1 MTLIVLLLAVSCKL
15 DTYLQNLPGGSLLDL
30 SIGESPFEEY
40 WMFRLLPSM
49 IFFAYIIIRIIAMI
63 FFPHAEFE
71 IQTFSLMGQGYGIAQ
86 WITHITYFLIL
97 ASAIFLIFDSFL
109 SAGPIGAIFHIAAV
123 LSANI
128 IGMILSFAVIITLLQ
143 ALPVAAAVIIVILVV
158 IGIFTAS
165 YRTIYIY
172 M

>member
-63 FFPHAEFE
+63 FFPHAKFE
-71 IQTFSLMGQGYGIAQ
+71 IQTFSLMGQGYGTAQ

>member
-1 MTLIVLLLAVSCKL
+1 MLGILWYTLTV
-15 DTYLQNLPGGSLLDL
+15 GL
-30 SIGESPFEEY
+30 SIFGAGWLMNILAWFFSESSP
-40 WMFRLLPSM
+40 P
-49 IFFAYIIIRIIAMI
+49 
-63 FFPHAEFE
+63 PEFE
-71 IQTFSLMGQGYGIAQ
+71 IQTFSLMGQGYGTAQ

-143 ALPVAAAVIIVILVV
+143 ALPVAAAVIIVV